1 MNEKYEIE
9 KNIIEKLY
17 KLWVFT
23 KLKDCF
29 FNRDDVNDL
38 YTEVFEAGPQAR
50 VIELMILY
58 VNEVFGPSSQSAFN
72 FEVINT
78 MDKTN

>member
-1 MNEKYEIE
+1 MKNIKYEIK
-9 KNIIEKLY
+9 KNIIEKVDEC
-17 KLWVFT
+17 WQNWNIFI
-23 KLKDCF
+23 
-29 FNRDDVNDL
+29 FNRDNVNDL

-58 VNEVFGPSSQSAFN
+58 VNEVFGLSSQSAFN

-78 MDKTN
+78 TDKTD

>member
-1 MNEKYEIE
+1 LNEKYEIK
-9 KNIIEKLY
+9 KNIIEKVDECSQN
-17 KLWVFT
+17 WNIFI
-23 KLKDCF
+23 
-29 FNRDDVNDL
+29 FNRDNVNDL

-58 VNEVFGPSSQSAFN
+58 VNEVFGLSSQSAFN

-78 MDKTN
+78 TDKTD

>member
-1 MNEKYEIE
+1 MKNIKYEIK
-9 KNIIEKLY
+9 KNIIEKVDECSQN
-17 KLWVFT
+17 WNIFI
-23 KLKDCF
+23 
-29 FNRDDVNDL
+29 FNRDNVNDL

-58 VNEVFGPSSQSAFN
+58 VNEVFGLSSQSAFN

-78 MDKTN
+78 TDKTD